1 MDTAITI
8 RSEDRFDDLQHYD
21 HEDLNY
27 CSLTNASEEG
37 VDSPP
42 TGLTPIVVGHRTP
55 QMSVTME
62 HEKRM
67 RREIANSNERRRMQS
82 INAGFQNLRT
92 LIPHHEGEKLS
103 KAAILQHTADYIYQ
117 LEQEKTRLLSQN
129 CQLKRLVSKQ
139 EGELLSTASVHK
151 KRKIDDSTGVVILNT
166 NVDGDN
172 RSGALSPDNIQVIG
186 TSSGLEDGGLMIDEV
201 AELRAQLEREQSL
214 RVELEEQVKVY
225 SARLGEVFVD
235 PKTTTDNT
243 QTTIQYHHNT
253 NTCVVG
259 EEAGMEIIEVNESD
273 NLVIQRE
280 PEEDTALVKTEL
292 TVTPEDDRLNPV
304 KDEAVPQQQQVLPS
318 ARVYLTST
326 SRQNL
331 ETIVEA
337 IRHLEGDHLFS
348 DDHQEAPLALTKH
361 AATSNQKLLKVEM
374 NPFLQ
379 FHSGSQTPQ
388 GTTVVTSNSP
398 VRPSRP
404 GVIVGKQA
412 S

>member
-166 NVDGDN
+166 NVDGDH

-186 TSSGLEDGGLMIDEV
+186 TSS
-201 AELRAQLEREQSL
+201 
-214 RVELEEQVKVY
+214 
-225 SARLGEVFVD
+225 
-235 PKTTTDNT
+235 
-243 QTTIQYHHNT
+243 
-253 NTCVVG
+253 
-259 EEAGMEIIEVNESD
+259 
-273 NLVIQRE
+273 
-280 PEEDTALVKTEL
+280 
-292 TVTPEDDRLNPV
+292 
-304 KDEAVPQQQQVLPS
+304 
-318 ARVYLTST
+318 
-326 SRQNL
+326 
-331 ETIVEA
+331 
-337 IRHLEGDHLFS
+337 
-348 DDHQEAPLALTKH
+348 
-361 AATSNQKLLKVEM
+361 
-374 NPFLQ
+374 
-379 FHSGSQTPQ
+379 
-388 GTTVVTSNSP
+388 
-398 VRPSRP
+398 
-404 GVIVGKQA
+404 
-412 S
+412 

>member
-42 TGLTPIVVGHRTP
+42 AGLTPIVVGHRTP
-55 QMSVTME
+55 QMTVSME

-151 KRKIDDSTGVVILNT
+151 KRKIDDSTGL
-166 NVDGDN
+166 D
-172 RSGALSPDNIQVIG
+172 
-186 TSSGLEDGGLMIDEV
+186 DGGLMIDEV
-201 AELRAQLEREQSL
+201 AELRSQLEREQNL

-235 PKTTTDNT
+235 QKPTTENT

-273 NLVIQRE
+273 NLVVQRE
-280 PEEDTALVKTEL
+280 PEEDSVLIKTE
-292 TVTPEDDRLNPV
+292 TADAPEDDRLKAVEEEP
-304 KDEAVPQQQQVLPS
+304 VPQQQQVLPS

-361 AATSNQKLLKVEM
+361 TATSNQKLLKVEM

>member
-151 KRKIDDSTGVVILNT
+151 KRKIDDSTG
-166 NVDGDN
+166 
-172 RSGALSPDNIQVIG
+172 
-186 TSSGLEDGGLMIDEV
+186 LEDGGLMIDEV

-235 PKTTTDNT
+235 PKSTTDNT

-280 PEEDTALVKTEL
+280 PEEDIPLVKTEI
-292 TVTPEDDRLNPV
+292 TDAPEDDRLNPV
-304 KDEAVPQQQQVLPS
+304 KEEPVPQQQQVLPS

>member
-8 RSEDRFDDLQHYD
+8 RTEDRFDDLQQYD

-42 TGLTPIVVGHRTP
+42 SGLTPIVVSHRTQ
-55 QMSVTME
+55 QMSATME

-151 KRKIDDSTGVVILNT
+151 KRKLEDPAGIDD
-166 NVDGDN
+166 
-172 RSGALSPDNIQVIG
+172 
-186 TSSGLEDGGLMIDEV
+186 GGMMIDEV
-201 AELRAQLEREQSL
+201 TELRAHLEREQSL
-214 RVELEEQVKVY
+214 RVELEEQLKDY
-225 SARLGEVFVD
+225 AARLGETFVD
-235 PKTTTDNT
+235 TKSKEST
-243 QTTIQYHHNT
+243 QTTIQYHNT

-273 NLVIQRE
+273 NLVVQRE
-280 PEEDTALVKTEL
+280 PEEESELLKTE
-292 TVTPEDDRLNPV
+292 TVAPEDDRLKV
-304 KDEAVPQQQQVLPS
+304 ATVVEASAAQPQPQQQVLPS

-348 DDHQEAPLALTKH
+348 DDHQDAPLALTKH
-361 AATSNQKLLKVEM
+361 TAVSNQKLLKVEM

-379 FHSGSQTPQ
+379 FHSGSQTSQ